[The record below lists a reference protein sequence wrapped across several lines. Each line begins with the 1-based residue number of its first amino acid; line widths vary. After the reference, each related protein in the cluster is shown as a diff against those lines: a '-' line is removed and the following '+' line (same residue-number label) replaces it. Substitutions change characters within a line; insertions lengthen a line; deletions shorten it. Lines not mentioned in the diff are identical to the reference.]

1 MGEREK
7 WATKSK
13 CTARKFP
20 VRINCQKSKKN
31 KQTNKLTIIQ
41 NGPCRCG
48 HCQQEWEGEV
58 KREKE
63 EEEEGE
69 EKCLIAR
76 LGKQNELVLT
86 THLGIC
92 VLTLWQLE
100 EPLKAA
106 QAAKVKKEGKAR
118 EKGKGAAA
126 MGELLFCVRA
136 KV

>member
-1 MGEREK
+1 M
-7 WATKSK
+7 KSK

-20 VRINCQKSKKN
+20 VRINCQSRKN
-31 KQTNKLTIIQ
+31 KHTQTRHHIKW
-41 NGPCRCG
+41 G
-48 HCQQEWEGEV
+48 HVAVGVKTGEEG
-58 KREKE
+58 RRE
-63 EEEEGE
+63 EERGD
-69 EKCLIAR
+69 LIAR

-106 QAAKVKKEGKAR
+106 AAGGSRRAGSRSPGEGAAAAGDGRGAAAEAKA
-118 EKGKGAAA
+118 GTAA

>member
-1 MGEREK
+1 MHGKKIPRAHKLPKVEK
-7 WATKSK
+7 
-13 CTARKFP
+13 
-20 VRINCQKSKKN
+20 
-31 KQTNKLTIIQ
+31 KQTNKHTIIQ

-48 HCQQEWEGEV
+48 HCQQEWEGRE
-58 KREKE
+58 EKE
-63 EEEEGE
+63 KEKEGEE

-106 QAAKVKKEGKAR
+106 AEVKKE
-118 EKGKGAAA
+118 
-126 MGELLFCVRA
+126 VRQGRRVEGQQQWA
-136 KV
+136 NCCFASGLKFNWLV